1 MSEKSEKSEKQKPD
15 PAKCLYCTKED
26 PDQCD
31 NQPDGPGSC
40 PQLLRQAAHVDDAVT
55 PGLVASGPIRDGSV
69 RHLGE
74 HDWGVEL
81 APQKVSEAVARRSLL
96 GAGPTHVSAFD
107 EERTRHRERLWPSQP
122 GPDRT
127 DQRPGPPRGIELG
140 TKDKSMIWDDCPECA
155 RKHLAAAYAALA
167 GPADGGFAPDW
178 EVLLARAVI
187 AEGERRAG
195 YAGNIDLAIGCLA
208 MAELQPD
215 VDPAVAAE
223 IRGERLRQSAS
234 RDAGPLRLG
243 RFPGRSAFA
252 AAHLLEACREAP
264 AVADRICLGR
274 WFGDGGFFRCGVSAQ
289 EGAESAEDLDC
300 VLRGLLKWIKETY
313 EIGGAE

>member
-1 MSEKSEKSEKQKPD
+1 MSEKQKPD
-15 PAKCLYCTKED
+15 PAKCLYCTREEPED
-26 PDQCD
+26 CD
-31 NQPDGPGSC
+31 NQPRGPGSC
-40 PQLLRQAAHVDDAVT
+40 PQLARTAAKTA
-55 PGLVASGPIRDGSV
+55 PAR
-69 RHLGE
+69 GE
-74 HDWGVEL
+74 
-81 APQKVSEAVARRSLL
+81 
-96 GAGPTHVSAFD
+96 
-107 EERTRHRERLWPSQP
+107 
-122 GPDRT
+122 
-127 DQRPGPPRGIELG
+127 
-140 TKDKSMIWDDCPECA
+140 KDKSMIWDDCPECA